1 MISILNEVLQI
12 SSYVDS
18 IKITTGNTKMIVHS
32 SDMADAKWIRLGGN
46 MFLINPKLITN
57 IFETSKIKL
66 NFDMKFPFIHLNSKK
81 IVHFKYYDFH
91 SGFFERASAYGTI
104 SALCGALNINY
115 ESPSE
120 QSLNNVLLNGDAD

>member
-1 MISILNEVLQI
+1 
-12 SSYVDS
+12 
-18 IKITTGNTKMIVHS
+18 MIVHS
-32 SDMADAKWIRLGGN
+32 SDMADAKWIRLGGS
-46 MFLINPKLITN
+46 MFFINPKFITD
-57 IFETSKIKL
+57 IYETTQNK
-66 NFDMKFPFIHLNSKK
+66 FDFDLKFPFVHLNSKR

-104 SALCGALNINY
+104 SALCGALNIHY